1 MLHIKNKEYELKFPV
16 NTLCMMAEDDID
28 IMNIENVPVNLKTI
42 RDLFYYGLKYENKK
56 ITKNQA
62 GDLMD
67 DYLEDGGN
75 IYDLFVEI
83 MNALGKSLGKGK
95 ANKADDNN
103 EGDEGAEGK

>member
-1 MLHIKNKEYELKFPV
+1 MLHIKDKEYELKFPV
-16 NTLCMMAEDDID
+16 NTLCMMAEDNID
-28 IMNIENVPVNLKTI
+28 VMNIENVPVNLKTI

-83 MNALGKSLGKGK
+83 MNALAKSLGKGK
-95 ANKADDNN
+95 ADKEDKADDS
-103 EGDEGAEGK
+103 EEEGK

>member
-1 MLHIKNKEYELKFPV
+1 MLHIKDKEYELKFPV

-95 ANKADDNN
+95 ANNDSEEADN
-103 EGDEGAEGK
+103 EEEGK

>member
-1 MLHIKNKEYELKFPV
+1 MLHIKDKEYELKFPV
-16 NTLCMMAEDDID
+16 NTLCMMAEDNID
-28 IMNIENVPVNLKTI
+28 VMNIENVPVNLKTI

-67 DYLEDGGN
+67 DYLAEGGN

-83 MNALGKSLGKGK
+83 MNALAKSLGKGK
-95 ANKADDNN
+95 ANKEDNSEDN
-103 EGDEGAEGK
+103 DSEEEGK

>member
-1 MLHIKNKEYELKFPV
+1 MLDIKNKEYELKFPV

-67 DYLEDGGN
+67 DYLAEGGN

-83 MNALGKSLGKGK
+83 MNALAKSLGKGK
-95 ANKADDNN
+95 ADKEDNSEDN
-103 EGDEGAEGK
+103 DSEEEGK

>member
-1 MLHIKNKEYELKFPV
+1 MLHIKDKEYELKFPV
-16 NTLCMMAEDDID
+16 NTLCMMAEDNID
-28 IMNIENVPVNLKTI
+28 VMNIENVPVNLKTI

-67 DYLEDGGN
+67 DYLAEGGN

-83 MNALGKSLGKGK
+83 MNALAKSLGKGK
-95 ANKADDNN
+95 ADKEDNSEDN
-103 EGDEGAEGK
+103 DSEEEGK

>member
-1 MLHIKNKEYELKFPV
+1 MLHIKDKEYELKFPV
-16 NTLCMMAEDDID
+16 NTLCMMAEDNID
-28 IMNIENVPVNLKTI
+28 VMNIENIPVNLKTI

-83 MNALGKSLGKGK
+83 MNALAKSLGKGK
-95 ANKADDNN
+95 ADKEDNSEDN
-103 EGDEGAEGK
+103 DSEAEGK

>member
-1 MLHIKNKEYELKFPV
+1 MLHIKNKEHELKFPV

-83 MNALGKSLGKGK
+83 MNALAKSLGKGK
-95 ANKADDNN
+95 ANKEDNSEDN
-103 EGDEGAEGK
+103 DSEEEGK

>member
-1 MLHIKNKEYELKFPV
+1 MLHIKDKEYELKFPV
-16 NTLCMMAEDDID
+16 NTLCMMAEDNID
-28 IMNIENVPVNLKTI
+28 VMNIESVPVNLKTI

-83 MNALGKSLGKGK
+83 MNALAKSLGKGK
-95 ANKADDNN
+95 ADKEEANDS
-103 EGDEGAEGK
+103 EEEGK

>member
-1 MLHIKNKEYELKFPV
+1 MLHIKDKEYELKFPV
-16 NTLCMMAEDDID
+16 NTLCMMAEDNID
-28 IMNIENVPVNLKTI
+28 VMNIESVPVNLKTI

-83 MNALGKSLGKGK
+83 MNALAKSLGKGK
-95 ANKADDNN
+95 ANKEDNSEAN
-103 EGDEGAEGK
+103 DSEEEGK

>member
-1 MLHIKNKEYELKFPV
+1 MLDIKNKEYELKFPV

-95 ANKADDNN
+95 ADKEDKADDS
-103 EGDEGAEGK
+103 EAEGK

>member
-1 MLHIKNKEYELKFPV
+1 MLHIKDKEYELKYPV

-67 DYLEDGGN
+67 DYLAEGGN

-83 MNALGKSLGKGK
+83 MNALAKSLGKGK
-95 ANKADDNN
+95 ANKEDNSEDN
-103 EGDEGAEGK
+103 DSEEEGK

>member
-1 MLHIKNKEYELKFPV
+1 MLHIKDKEYELKFPV

-28 IMNIENVPVNLKTI
+28 VMNIENIPVNLKTI

-83 MNALGKSLGKGK
+83 MNALAKSLGKGK
-95 ANKADDNN
+95 ADKEDNEADN
-103 EGDEGAEGK
+103 EEEGK

>member
-1 MLHIKNKEYELKFPV
+1 MLHIKDKEYELKFPV
-16 NTLCMMAEDDID
+16 NTLCMMAEDNID
-28 IMNIENVPVNLKTI
+28 VMNIENVPVNLKTI

-83 MNALGKSLGKGK
+83 MNALAKSLGKGK
-95 ANKADDNN
+95 ADKEEVNDS
-103 EGDEGAEGK
+103 EEEGK

>member
-1 MLHIKNKEYELKFPV
+1 MLEIKGKEYELKYPV

-28 IMNIENVPVNLKTI
+28 IMNIESLPVNLKTI
-42 RDLFYYGLKYENKK
+42 RDLFHYGLKYENKK

-67 DYLEDGGN
+67 DYLEEGGN

-95 ANKADDNN
+95 ADKEAEDNN
-103 EGDEGAEGK
+103 GDEGAEGK

>member
-1 MLHIKNKEYELKFPV
+1 MLHIKDKEYELKFPV

-28 IMNIENVPVNLKTI
+28 VMNIENVPVNLKTI

-83 MNALGKSLGKGK
+83 MNALAKSLGKGK
-95 ANKADDNN
+95 ADKEDNSEDN
-103 EGDEGAEGK
+103 DSEAEGK

>member
-1 MLHIKNKEYELKFPV
+1 MLHIKDKEYELKFPV
-16 NTLCMMAEDDID
+16 NTLCMMAEDNID
-28 IMNIENVPVNLKTI
+28 VMNIENVPVNLKTI

-83 MNALGKSLGKGK
+83 MNALAKSLGKGK
-95 ANKADDNN
+95 ADKEDNSEDN
-103 EGDEGAEGK
+103 DSEEEGK